1 MSTHA
6 APPQARRARVPH
18 ALVAAPGAAGLVLVV
33 IGTFLPW
40 LRSGRRLRNSY
51 ETDGAIR
58 RLLEPEGIAHTA
70 LSVWPVVSLACA
82 VAIALYVFGLR
93 VPAIVLAL
101 LIALTAGAVAVGALS
116 APTIHSVAVAAT
128 GPVTTLCGVALILAA
143 VSIRFISFVRDDRRY
158 R

>member
-1 MSTHA
+1 MTTHA

-70 LSVWPVVSLACA
+70 LSVWPAVSLACA
-82 VAIALYVFGLR
+82 IAIALYVFGLR
-93 VPAIVLAL
+93 VLAIVLAL
-101 LIALTAGAVAVGALS
+101 LIALTAGAVAIGALS
-116 APTIHSVAVAAT
+116 APSIHSVAVAAA
-128 GPVTTLCGVALILAA
+128 GPVTTLCGAALILVA

>member
-33 IGTFLPW
+33 IGIFLFW
-40 LRSGRRLRNSY
+40 FRSGRRLRNSY
-51 ETDGAIR
+51 ETDGAICC
-58 RLLEPEGIAHTA
+58 LLEPEGIAHIV

-93 VPAIVLAL
+93 VPAVVLAL